1 MSNLNAMRKL
11 VSAAVKNGN
20 STFVFGTEEAK
31 QVIREAESMHGG
43 DRESTGRIEGLEL
56 KVKRLEKRLQIASAN
71 KVKDLLDSE

>member
-43 DRESTGRIEGLEL
+43 NR
-56 KVKRLEKRLQIASAN
+56 
-71 KVKDLLDSE
+71 